1 MKRARGGLRL
11 GIGVVGAVVVLL
23 GVVPE
28 PADAQEFRGRRPP
41 RAEMPPDGGEFP
53 YDGRLTFA
61 RIRFETRDVWSG
73 WSGGAP
79 PWAHDYPV
87 AERNFMQVLSE
98 ITSGR
103 PRTTGSR
110 VVAFDDPDV
119 FRYPIAY
126 VSEPGHWRITDDE
139 VAAMRAYLA
148 KGGFIIF
155 DDFAGR
161 DWTNFEAIMRRV
173 LPDVDF
179 IRMPPSHPLFSAFFD
194 IESLDMRHPY
204 RGAAAEFI
212 GIFEDND
219 PSKRLLAIANYNNDI
234 GDYFEYSAT
243 GWYPMD
249 ASNTAYKLGINYW
262 VWALTH

>member
-1 MKRARGGLRL
+1 MKRPGGRLRM
-11 GIGVVGAVVVLL
+11 GIVVAGALVVVI
-23 GVVPE
+23 GAIPA

-73 WSGGAP
+73 WSGGSP

-98 ITSGR
+98 ITAGR

-110 VVAFDDPDV
+110 VVAFDDPEV

-126 VSEPGHWRITDDE
+126 VSEPGHWRISDE
-139 VAAMRAYLA
+139 EIEGMRAYLA

-161 DWTNFEAIMRRV
+161 DWTNFEAIMQRV
-173 LPDVDF
+173 MPDVRF
-179 IRMPPSHPLFSAFFD
+179 IRMTPSHPLFSAFFD
-194 IESLDMRHPY
+194 IESLEMRHPY
-204 RGAAAEFI
+204 RRAAAEFI

-219 PSKRLLAIANYNNDI
+219 PTKRMLAIANYNNDI

-249 ASNTAYKLGINYW
+249 VSNTAYKLGINYW
-262 VWALTH
+262 IWALTH